1 MKNAILTMTTAAT
14 VLCLSAAVQAGVRV
28 SPHDAP
34 FIPKVVPGTQT
45 VVRVSVLKGKN
56 MPLVRAKLDGRDCT
70 LLFDTG
76 ATHTTI
82 DIAFVRR
89 ELPDAKLEKVALG
102 GMTNV
107 EGAPM
112 LFPAASLKL
121 GDAEFRDF
129 DVMALDLSGLGPGIG
144 TPVDGI
150 VGMNVIGATPFLLS
164 LGEGRAVFRPDET
177 ERAGFKEG
185 IARYADDAMSVAMT
199 PVYGGKMFGLIVDS
213 AASLTFLDK
222 SLGWPSTGEREEIGA
237 VGVNGDSGIGCERGK
252 RGGLVLGIEVEIEPR
267 LVPQRVNCIGADAL
281 LRYDMLVDTECVRF
295 RPCRATGRP
304 RLAH

>member
-1 MKNAILTMTTAAT
+1 MKNAILAMTTAAT
-14 VLCLSAAVQAGVRV
+14 VLCLSAAVHAGVRV

-34 FIPKVVPGTQT
+34 FIPKGAPETQT

-56 MPLVRAKLDGRDCT
+56 MPLVKAKLDGRDCT

-89 ELPDAKLEKVALG
+89 ELKGAKLEKVALG

-112 LFPAASLKL
+112 LFHAASLQI
-121 GDAEFRDF
+121 GGAEFRDF
-129 DVMALDLSGLGPGIG
+129 DIMALDLSGLGPGIG
-144 TPVDGI
+144 TKVDGI
-150 VGMNVIGATPFLLS
+150 AGMNVIGATPFLLS
-164 LGEGRAVFRPDET
+164 LGEGRAVFRPDEK

-199 PVYGGKMFGLIVDS
+199 PVYGGRKFGLIVDS

-222 SLGWPSTGEREEIGA
+222 SLGWPSTGEKEELGA
-237 VGVNGDSGIGCERGK
+237 VGVNGGSGIGCERGK
-252 RGGLVLGIEVEIEPR
+252 RGCLGLGMEVEIEPR
-267 LVPQRVNCIGADAL
+267 LVPQHVNCIGADAL
-281 LRYDMLVDTECVRF
+281 LRYDMLVDSESVRF
-295 RPCRATGRP
+295 RRCRVEDRRSAG
-304 RLAH
+304 L